1 MRFLVAAF
9 CFVALSGC
17 ARKAAVPD
25 LGGIYDKAAM
35 NLSADLSRNP
45 VIVIPGVLGSRL
57 EGPDGEI
64 VWGEFGSGGVDPRTP
79 EGRALLAV
87 PADGSDDGVRA
98 TAVIERFRANLFG
111 ITFEQSAYENLLKT
125 LGAGG
130 YIDQDMSLAGDG
142 EVNYGEDHFT
152 CHQFPYDWRRE
163 LSTSAIKLHAFLLEK
178 RDEIRKQ
185 RVAKFGLAA
194 VKAAEAEHGPMK
206 FDVVAHSMGGLVLRY
221 YLMYGP
227 TPLDELGD
235 APTPTWAGAE
245 LVEDAILVGTPNGGS
260 YEAVRI
266 LAEGKRFSPLL
277 PSYDAELL
285 QTMPALWQLLPVES
299 VYPARVDGAAANNWA
314 YAMVYGAGLEFA
326 EGFDMDHRFRMAEVA
341 TKFHKSI
348 GVDSRPPDGLR
359 LMLFVADAKPTTDGM
374 LADFPGGPWEVTAT
388 APGDGTVTR
397 RSALMD
403 RDPGPRLDTPIPWH
417 RVQFLHTDH
426 LGMTR
431 DPGFTDNVLFLLLVD
446 EPIRDVR

>member
-1 MRFLVAAF
+1 M
-9 CFVALSGC
+9 
-17 ARKAAVPD
+17 PD
-25 LGGIYDKAAM
+25 LGGIYDEAAM

-194 VKAAEAEHGPMK
+194 VEEAEAEHGPMK

-227 TPLDELGD
+227 TPLEEVMPSVD
-235 APTPTWAGAE
+235 APDPTPTWAGAE

-260 YEAVRI
+260 YEALRI
-266 LAEGKRFSPLL
+266 LAVGKQFSPLL
-277 PSYDAELL
+277 PAYDPELL
-285 QTMPALWQLLPVES
+285 RTMPALWQLLPNMAVYS
-299 VYPARVDGAAANNWA
+299 VDEVGLGPADEPFRLGLVGDQEVIERNVRIA
-314 YAMVYGAGLEFA
+314 YRFHRAMA
-326 EGFDMDHRFRMAEVA
+326 VA
-341 TKFHKSI
+341 S
-348 GVDSRPPDGLR
+348 SPPPGLR
-359 LMLFVADAKPTTDGM
+359 LSLFAADAEPTDELVLGADGST
-374 LADFPGGPWEVTAT
+374 FTT

-446 EPIRDVR
+446 EPSGDVP